1 MNKFHNIE
9 SVEFEENTLIL
20 KIDNKN
26 HKFDLDKCSSKLLN
40 ASKIQRDN
48 YEVSCPEL
56 DLLYEI
62 GKRFDG
68 CLGSRM
74 IGAGFG
80 GSGVALLE
88 TEKKEAFKNLLIGE
102 ANKKGFPKPPDG

>member
-9 SVEFEENTLIL
+9 SVKFEENTLIL

-48 YEVSCPEL
+48 YEVSPSGYGIHWPMIDE
-56 DLLYEI
+56 DLSIDGLLGI
-62 GKRFDG
+62 KHTIPSGKKA
-68 CLGSRM
+68 S
-74 IGAGFG
+74 
-80 GSGVALLE
+80 
-88 TEKKEAFKNLLIGE
+88 
-102 ANKKGFPKPPDG
+102 